1 MNEQTGS
8 QGKMTQGHR
17 LFDDREIHSLSA
29 GDPRASSLVPR
40 CGVSPMRMKEDHM
53 KNGLL
58 KPGTFVQIGT
68 ENLFNLGYFIHQS

>member
-40 CGVSPMRMKEDHM
+40 CGVSPGSLFSQESRQFRDHRSKM
-53 KNGLL
+53 
-58 KPGTFVQIGT
+58 
-68 ENLFNLGYFIHQS
+68 